1 MKIEGAGLTDRGR
14 VRPHN
19 EDSVLI
25 DVEHGVF
32 AVADGMGGHAAGEVA
47 SSLAVETIT
56 HMLCRPREEGAD
68 LPDLLRRSIEEAN
81 RRIAARGEANPECRH
96 MGTTVVA
103 ALADGA
109 RFCIAHVGDSRAYL
123 VRDGEL
129 HQLTSD
135 HSFVNELVR
144 LGMLSREQAARDPR
158 RNVVTRALG
167 SGTVVAPDILE
178 SDAAPGDTLLLCSD
192 GLNTMLDDERILALV
207 EACADDVDLAGE
219 RLVEAANAA
228 GGEDNISVVVV
239 RFADEDDVTAPTGP
253 VSSGDAVP
261 EPPSAP
267 EAEGAPSPAP
277 AGGDDDVRD
286 AEDADTMEQNER

>member
-1 MKIEGAGLTDRGR
+1 MKISGAGLTDRGR

-56 HMLCRPREEGAD
+56 QMLCRPREEGAD

-192 GLNTMLDDERILALV
+192 GLNTMLDDERILA
-207 EACADDVDLAGE
+207 
-219 RLVEAANAA
+219 
-228 GGEDNISVVVV
+228 
-239 RFADEDDVTAPTGP
+239 
-253 VSSGDAVP
+253 
-261 EPPSAP
+261 
-267 EAEGAPSPAP
+267 
-277 AGGDDDVRD
+277 
-286 AEDADTMEQNER
+286 